1 MRSERL
7 IGTIITLAAVLAAF
21 TLVATPADAR
31 KKKVQASYTCTCTC
45 ASDRKGQGGVPLFT
59 ETVSFGEDD
68 ALDCLDASGLGGC
81 RIKVGNRYETGTL
94 RNCNY
99 LNPGAQPPGSA
110 GLDPTGG
117 AGPTEPFSRP
127 GRFFFPD
134 P

>member
-1 MRSERL
+1 MVIRS
-7 IGTIITLAAVLAAF
+7 IACLAA
-21 TLVATPADAR
+21 LVAALVVCIAPAEAR
-31 KKKVQASYTCTCTC
+31 KKKVEASYPCTCTC
-45 ASDRKGQGGVPLFT
+45 ASDKKGQGGVPLFS
-59 ETVSFGEDD
+59 EPVSFGEEN

-99 LNPGAQPPGSA
+99 LNSGAQPPGSA

-117 AGPTEPFSRP
+117 AGPTQPFSRP